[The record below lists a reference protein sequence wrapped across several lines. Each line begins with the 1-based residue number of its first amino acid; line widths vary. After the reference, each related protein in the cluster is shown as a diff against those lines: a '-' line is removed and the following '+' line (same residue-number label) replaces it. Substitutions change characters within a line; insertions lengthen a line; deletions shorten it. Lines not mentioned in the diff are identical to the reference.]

1 VFDFRNLLHRD
12 GTVYNTV
19 TPEELTKQPE
29 VRVCGVCLC
38 AYLYVYR
45 DGST

>member
-29 VRVCGVCLC
+29 VRVCVRVLIYTHTGTV
-38 AYLYVYR
+38 
-45 DGST
+45 